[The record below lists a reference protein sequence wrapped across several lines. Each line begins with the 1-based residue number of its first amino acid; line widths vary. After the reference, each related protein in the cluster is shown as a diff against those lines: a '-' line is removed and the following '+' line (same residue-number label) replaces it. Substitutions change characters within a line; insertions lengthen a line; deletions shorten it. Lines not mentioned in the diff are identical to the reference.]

1 MKKGRLFRKS
11 DVMPRV
17 ETEAREMDSVAAYRG
32 DRRRVFHILMEAR
45 HYWDCMD
52 RYRKE
57 RDRNKKY
64 CYGDQWSDI
73 IEVDGKAIREDE
85 YIFKQGNVPLKN
97 NLVRRLVRNVIGVY
111 RSQVKEPTCYARDRA
126 EQKLGETMSTILQ
139 CNMQLNRMNLLYP
152 RSLEEFLIGGFVIHR
167 KSYGWRNERM
177 DCWTDCVNPNN
188 FFVDNNM
195 RDYRGWDV
203 SVCGEVHDIPFGTLC
218 GQFAKTPEDYTRF
231 RDIYRT
237 AADRNTIMGFAERFG
252 YSRLE
257 NYDFLCNTDPTLCRV
272 IEVWRKEHK
281 PRYRC
286 HDTNTGERFKVDIED
301 YAELVEQP
309 NANRIAQA
317 VESGMDQSEVPLIE
331 AEWFMDEYWYYYY
344 LTPFG
349 DVLAEGETP
358 YEHKGHPYV
367 FIAYPFID
375 GEIHSFVGD
384 FIDQQRYVNR
394 LITLYDFIMRAS
406 AKGVLL
412 FPEGCEPEGMSMEDV
427 AEEWGRFDGIVYYKP
442 KPGVPMP
449 QQIANNS
456 TQIGIYE
463 LLSMQLKLMEDI
475 SGVNGALQGKPG
487 YAGQS
492 AALYNQQTQNATT
505 SLLDILDTF
514 SDFVKDG
521 ALKDVKNIQQ
531 FYDDKMRFNIA
542 GKNAW
547 VEYDPASVR
556 DVDFDLNIAETSNT
570 PVYRQMTNEMLMQL
584 WQAQAITVEQLL
596 EHGSFPF
603 ADDLLQSIR
612 SQKEEMEQGAM
623 PQGTDPQAA
632 AQIVQ
637 QANPVQTERARRL
650 LQN

>member
-1 MKKGRLFRKS
+1 MFRKS
-11 DVMPRV
+11 DVMPRA
-17 ETEAREMDSVAAYRG
+17 EKEAREMDSVAAYRG

-45 HYWDCMD
+45 NYWNCMD
-52 RYRKE
+52 RYREE
-57 RDRNKKY
+57 RDRNKRY

-111 RSQVKEPTCYARDRA
+111 RSQSKEPTCYARDRE
-126 EQKLGETMSTILQ
+126 EQKLGETMSTLLQ
-139 CNMQLNRMNLLYP
+139 CNMDLNRMNKLYP

-167 KSYGWRNERM
+167 KSYGWRNEQM

-203 SVCGEVHDIPFGTLC
+203 SMCGEVHDIPFGKLC
-218 GQFAKTPEDYTRF
+218 GKFAKSPEDYIRF

-237 AADRNTIMGFAERFG
+237 AADPNTIMGFAERFG
-252 YSRLE
+252 YSRHE

-272 IEVWRKEHK
+272 IEVWRKEYK

-309 NANRIAQA
+309 NATRIAQA
-317 VESGMDQSEVPLIE
+317 AESGIDQSEVPLIE

-505 SLLDILDTF
+505 SLLDILDSF
-514 SDFVKDG
+514 SDFVRDS

-531 FYDDKMRFNIA
+531 FYDDKMLREIA

-547 VEYDPASVR
+547 VENDPASVR
-556 DVDFDLNIAETSNT
+556 NVDFDLKIAETSNT

-612 SQKEEMEQGAM
+612 SQKEEMEQGVM
-623 PQGTDPQAA
+623 PKGSNSQAA
-632 AQIVQ
+632 AQIAQ